1 MASKHRKWKIW
12 ISSLHWNILHNGSA
26 VVQESV
32 QAFLPAFLFFR
43 FFWCTLY
50 IIFFRGWAYGQSVR
64 APWGLSRLCWKY
76 YRRMPQKGC
85 RVHKPYLK
93 KAGILQID
101 DYEQSHKTKIHF
113 RTRLPKENR
122 IVILVVFD
130 SWKSVKNWQ
139 SSEIFSTRKFSI
151 IALLFYCPLISVS
164 RTGVKKYMS

>member
-1 MASKHRKWKIW
+1 MAPKHRKWKLW
-12 ISSLHWNILHNGSA
+12 ISSLHWNRLHNGSA
-26 VVQESV
+26 VVQVYV
-32 QAFLPAFLFFR
+32 QAFLQAFLFFW

-50 IIFFRGWAYGQSVR
+50 INFFRGWAYAQSVR
-64 APWGLSRLCWKY
+64 PPWGLSRLCWKY
-76 YRRMPQKGC
+76 YRPMPQKGC

-101 DYEQSHKTKIHF
+101 DYEQSHKQSCHF

-139 SSEIFSTRKFSI
+139 SYEIFSKRYF
-151 IALLFYCPLISVS
+151 
-164 RTGVKKYMS
+164 